1 MYSTSLFA
9 TFNLCEKVRG
19 NPPEHPT
26 TGGFRHKKELEMG
39 TGEGSY
45 DKMFCDYLSMYI
57 KISLDSLKSQ
67 LKTVSFVEFYDK
79 LSPSNTQQAVVRI
92 ALL

>member
-1 MYSTSLFA
+1 MDCSSPTVVFC
-9 TFNLCEKVRG
+9 TFSGK
-19 NPPEHPT
+19 
-26 TGGFRHKKELEMG
+26 
-39 TGEGSY
+39 

-79 LSPSNTQQAVVRI
+79 LSPSNTQQAVVRN